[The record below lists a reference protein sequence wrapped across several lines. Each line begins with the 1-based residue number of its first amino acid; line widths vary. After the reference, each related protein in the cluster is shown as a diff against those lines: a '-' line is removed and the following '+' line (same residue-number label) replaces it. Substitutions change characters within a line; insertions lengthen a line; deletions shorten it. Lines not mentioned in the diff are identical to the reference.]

1 MFEFLRNSNKKDNT
15 KNLLR
20 VNVES
25 TEQLDDILALSQ
37 EKNVYIFKHSSRCG
51 ISSVVLNRFEKQV
64 KEKNETYFHVHIQG
78 SRSLSNRIAEEL
90 KIRHESPQLIVLKNA
105 KVLAHGSHYDILEI
119 VPSL

>member
-1 MFEFLRNSNKKDNT
+1 MFEFLRNSNKKDSTGNQ
-15 KNLLR
+15 LR

-25 TEQLDDILALSQ
+25 SEQLDDILALSQ
-37 EKNVYIFKHSSRCG
+37 ENNVYIFKHSSRCG

-78 SRSLSNRIAEEL
+78 NRSLSNRIAEEL
-90 KIRHESPQLIVLKNA
+90 QIRHESPQLIVLKNA
-105 KVLAHGSHYDILEI
+105 RVLAHGSHYDILEI

>member
-25 TEQLDDILALSQ
+25 PEQLDDILALSQ

-51 ISSVVLNRFEKQV
+51 ISTVVLNRFEKQV

-78 SRSLSNRIAEEL
+78 NRSLSNRIAEEL

-105 KVLAHGSHYDILEI
+105 EVLAHGSHYAILEI

>member
-15 KNLLR
+15 NNLLR

-25 TEQLDDILALSQ
+25 QEQLDDILALSQ
-37 EKNVYIFKHSSRCG
+37 AKNVYIFKHSSRCG

-78 SRSLSNRIAEEL
+78 NRSLSDRIAEEL

-105 KVLAHGSHYDILEI
+105 KVLAHGSHYDILKI

>member
-15 KNLLR
+15 INLLR

-25 TEQLDDILALSQ
+25 AEQLDDILALSQ
-37 EKNVYIFKHSSRCG
+37 EKKVYIFKHSSRCG

-78 SRSLSNRIAEEL
+78 NRSLSNRIAEEL
-90 KIRHESPQLIVLKNA
+90 QIRHESPQLIVLKNA
-105 KVLAHGSHYDILEI
+105 KVLAHGSHYDLLEI

>member
-1 MFEFLRNSNKKDNT
+1 MFEFLRNSNKKANT

-25 TEQLDDILALSQ
+25 PEQLDDILALSQ

-78 SRSLSNRIAEEL
+78 NRSLSNRIAEEL

>member
-15 KNLLR
+15 NNLLR

-25 TEQLDDILALSQ
+25 PAQLDDILALSQ
-37 EKNVYIFKHSSRCG
+37 AKNVYIFKHSSRCG

-78 SRSLSNRIAEEL
+78 NRSLSDRIAEEL

-105 KVLAHGSHYDILEI
+105 KVLAHGSHYDILKI